1 MKAYTVAAALIVTLL
16 APSRALGCE
25 TCGKSKA
32 QPEKAPPEY
41 EAVVRVFGGAVDYRD
56 RVLRISVPQKV
67 RRWVVD
73 GVTVPPSLGFGGWL
87 AFTPGEKGRH
97 VMMGDLVLTEEEVN
111 PVMSEVLSNGL
122 EVTALH
128 NHFFWESPRIYY
140 MHVHGVGDPVE
151 IARKMKGA
159 VDIIGSFKARYPG
172 PEPDQRAIEL
182 GGPPLDG
189 ATLDPIV
196 GHPGDRL
203 PGGVYKYTI
212 GRKDLTVKEHGAVI
226 NARMGL
232 NTWASFWGTAE
243 SAVVAGD
250 VAMLENEVQPV
261 LRALRKNGLD
271 VVAIH
276 HHMTGSRP
284 MFIFLH
290 YWGKGPAAKL
300 ATGFRAALDEL
311 GKSKTTTRIRH

>member
-1 MKAYTVAAALIVTLL
+1 MLALPVP
-16 APSRALGCE
+16 ASACE
-25 TCGKSKA
+25 TCGKGKA
-32 QPEKAPPEY
+32 QPEKAPLEY
-41 EAVVRVFGGAVDYRD
+41 EAVVRVFGGKVDYKD
-56 RVLRISVPQKV
+56 KVLRIPVSQKV

-73 GVTVPPSLGFGGWL
+73 GVPVPPSLGFGGWL
-87 AFTPGEKGRH
+87 AFTPGDKGRH

-111 PVMSEVLSNGL
+111 PVVSEVISNGL

-128 NHFFWESPRIYY
+128 NHFFWESPRIFY

-151 IARKMKGA
+151 MARKMKVA

-172 PEPDQRAIEL
+172 SEPEQKGIEL

-189 ATLDPIV
+189 ATLDPLV
-196 GHPGDRL
+196 GHTGDKL

-212 GRKDLTVKEHGAVI
+212 GRKDVTVKEHGAVI

-243 SAVVAGD
+243 NAVVAGD
-250 VAMLENEVQPV
+250 VAMLEHELQPV
-261 LRALRKNGLD
+261 LKALRRNGLEI
-271 VVAIH
+271 VAIH
-276 HHMTGSRP
+276 HHMTESRP

-290 YWGKGPAAKL
+290 YWGKGPAERL
-300 ATGFRAALDEL
+300 ARGFRAALDEL
-311 GKSKTTTRIRH
+311 GTGKRSPKVKH